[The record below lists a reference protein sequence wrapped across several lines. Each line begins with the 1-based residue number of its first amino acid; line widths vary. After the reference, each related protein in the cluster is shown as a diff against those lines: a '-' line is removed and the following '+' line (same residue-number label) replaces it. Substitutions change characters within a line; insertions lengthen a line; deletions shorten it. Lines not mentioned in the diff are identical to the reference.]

1 MARDSGEADVIVVGA
16 RAAGAAVAMLLSR
29 AGLTV
34 TLLDHGKGGTDTLST
49 HALMRGG
56 VAQLSRWGLLDQ
68 VIAAGTPAI
77 RETTF
82 RYSSSDVTIAIKP
95 WAGVDALYAPRR
107 TVLDPILVGAARA
120 AGVHVRYGTGVID
133 LCREHGRV
141 VGVVTRDRSRGIT
154 PLRARLVVG
163 ADGRRSTIARLVAA
177 PITHRAAHTSASVYG
192 YFSDLDTTGYEWAY
206 RPGAAAGLIPTNDGL
221 TCVFGTDQPERIGRG
236 GPAVLDAVVAA
247 SSPDIADRLRS
258 ARLTS
263 PLRTFTGQPGHL
275 RRPWGPGWALV
286 GDAGSWK
293 DPISA
298 HGLTDAMRD
307 AELLAQAIV
316 GTLTTGKDE
325 AEAGRTYE
333 LTRNRLTVPMLRD
346 SAEIAAMRWD
356 DVRIVELLRRLNDE
370 MSEEVLAI
378 QAFDEIGHRT
388 NLDAGAGRMRAAP
401 PPQPVRHVHGRA
413 SRSGMRGLVIP
424 SRPEDT

>member
-1 MARDSGEADVIVVGA
+1 MATGSDEADVIVVGA
-16 RAAGAAVAMLLSR
+16 RAAGAAVAMLLAR

-34 TLLDHGKGGTDTLST
+34 ILLDHGRGGTDTLST

-56 VAQLSRWGLLDQ
+56 VAQLNRWGLLDQ
-68 VIAAGTPAI
+68 IIDAGTPAI

-82 RYSSSDVTIAIKP
+82 RYSSSNVTIAIKP

-120 AGVHVRYGTGVID
+120 AGVHVRYGTGVVD
-133 LCREHGRV
+133 LCRERGRV
-141 VGVVTRDRSRGIT
+141 VGVETRDRSRGIAH
-154 PLRARLVVG
+154 LRARLVVG
-163 ADGRRSTIARLVAA
+163 ADGRHSTIARLVAA
-177 PITHRAAHTSASVYG
+177 PITDRATHTSASVYG
-192 YFSDLDTTGYEWAY
+192 YFSDLDATGYEWAY

-221 TCVFGTDQPERIGRG
+221 TCVFGNDRPDRIGRG
-236 GPAVLDAVVAA
+236 GRAVLDAVVAA

-258 ARLTS
+258 ARLRS

-275 RRPWGPGWALV
+275 RQPWGPGWALV

-307 AELLAQAIV
+307 AELLARAIIE
-316 GTLTTGKDE
+316 TLTYRKDE
-325 AEAGRTYE
+325 AEACRAYE
-333 LTRNRLTVPMLRD
+333 LTRNRLAVPMLHD

-356 DVRIVELLRRLNDE
+356 DIRIVELLRRLNEE
-370 MSEEVLAI
+370 MTEEVLAI
-378 QAFDEIGHRT
+378 QAFDEPGRQPDGLAAQRSPGPASPEWALRDGH
-388 NLDAGAGRMRAAP
+388 
-401 PPQPVRHVHGRA
+401 PVTLRC
-413 SRSGMRGLVIP
+413 
-424 SRPEDT
+424 